1 MVAHYGRKMNPDRV
15 FWFEELEQGHS
26 DLVGRK
32 SASLGQMARMGLP
45 VPPGFAIPIAMYRRF
60 AEETGIAEEIAHY
73 MAGLGELKGQNIE
86 VFDTSSGHI
95 RSIIEGKAIPEELR
109 ATIALYYKQMCHRVV
124 TPDVAVSVRSS
135 GKESRP
141 GMFDT
146 YLNVIGIEDVLDK
159 VKKVWASAY
168 STRAIAFQ
176 VNKDLPVTGE
186 ELGIAIPKMV
196 NARSSGIA
204 FTANPV
210 NGDTSKIIIDA
221 NWGLGEATVGGTVSA
236 DKFVVAKENLAVV
249 DAIIGEK
256 ARQVTNE
263 RSGVG
268 WEDVPP
274 AKRNIP
280 CLSDDEIVAV
290 ARLAKLL
297 EERLAAPQDVEWA
310 IDAALPFPGSLFL
323 LQTRPVKLAAKA
335 PTSVTDRMVDL
346 IARTFYKP
354 V

>member
-1 MVAHYGRKMNPDRV
+1 MNPDRV
-15 FWFEELEQGHS
+15 FWFEELEQRHS
-26 DLVGRK
+26 DLVGKK
-32 SASLGQMARMGLP
+32 SASLGEMAHMGLP

-60 AEETGIAEEIAHY
+60 AEETGIAEEIAGY
-73 MAGLGELKGQNIE
+73 AARLGELKGQNIE
-86 VFDTSSGHI
+86 VFDTASRHI
-95 RSIIEGKAIPEELR
+95 GSIIEGKTIPEGISR
-109 ATIALYYKQMCHRVV
+109 TIAKYYEELSSRAG
-124 TPDVAVSVRSS
+124 TPDVAVSVRSA
-135 GKESRP
+135 GRESRP

-168 STRAIAFQ
+168 TTRAIAFR
-176 VNKDLPVTGE
+176 VNKDLPFTGE

-204 FTANPV
+204 FTVDPV
-210 NGDTSKIIIDA
+210 SGDASKIIIDA

-236 DKFVVAKENLAVV
+236 DKFVVAKENLAIVHTV
-249 DAIIGEK
+249 IGEK
-256 ARQVTNE
+256 ARQVTSE

-268 WEDVPP
+268 WENVPLE
-274 AKRNIP
+274 KQTIP
-280 CLSDDEIVAV
+280 CLSSDEIVAI
-290 ARLAKLL
+290 AKLAKLL
-297 EERLAAPQDVEWA
+297 EERLGTPQDMEWA
-310 IDAALPFPGSLFL
+310 IDAGLPSPGSLFL